1 MNRFN
6 MALNVAATGLA
17 TAVALAGCGTGQ
29 IAQTTD
35 QVSAVNGTA
44 GSIGDVAL
52 RDVRIQAVQSGDFL
66 QPGHTVDLVFVA
78 TSQSTESGDELT
90 GISTGVGEVSV
101 AGNKKLPAGGVL
113 IVSAPTGQDLTATP
127 APRDLNSAAGPDTA
141 TATVTLDK
149 PITNGLTYD
158 FTFDFKKA
166 GSISLAVPISAD
178 SAPRR

>member
-6 MALNVAATGLA
+6 IALNVGAAGLA

-44 GSIGDVAL
+44 GSVGDVTL
-52 RDVRIQAVQSGDFL
+52 RDVRIQAVEDGDFL
-66 QPGHTVDLVFVA
+66 QPGYTVDLVFVA

-90 GISTGVGEVSV
+90 RISTTVGEVSM
-101 AGNKKLPAGGVL
+101 AGNRKLPAGGAL
-113 IVSAPTGQDLTATP
+113 IVNATGQGLTATP
-127 APRDLNSAAGPDTA
+127 TPRDLKGAAAADTA

-158 FTFDFKKA
+158 FTFDFKRA
-166 GSISLAVPISAD
+166 GSISLAVPISAGP
-178 SAPRR
+178 APRR